1 MVNIQS
7 LLEFVNL
14 IIIPVFMT
22 SVINTWLV
30 IANNYDALKCIVSII
45 NISNIGFLVFLKL
58 QPNKLNTI
66 LIIDNNNYI
75 INSYIQLYG
84 GLLMFGISTL
94 NVCMG
99 VFCLLS
105 SLYNMFFVIFS
116 LEIRITPVE
125 FNHPIT
131 TNNNLSD
138 SNETIIPNEI

>member
-1 MVNIQS
+1 MVDIQS

-30 IANNYDALKCIVSII
+30 IKDNYHPLKCVVSII
-45 NISNIGFLVFLKL
+45 NISNVCFLVYLKL
-58 QPNKLNTI
+58 QPHKLNNI
-66 LIIDNNNYI
+66 LILNNNNYI
-75 INSYIQLYG
+75 VNAYIHLHG
-84 GLLMFGISTL
+84 GVLMFGISTL

-99 VFCLLS
+99 VFCILS

-116 LEIRITPVE
+116 LEIRVPPVE

-138 SNETIIPNEI
+138 SNETIIPS